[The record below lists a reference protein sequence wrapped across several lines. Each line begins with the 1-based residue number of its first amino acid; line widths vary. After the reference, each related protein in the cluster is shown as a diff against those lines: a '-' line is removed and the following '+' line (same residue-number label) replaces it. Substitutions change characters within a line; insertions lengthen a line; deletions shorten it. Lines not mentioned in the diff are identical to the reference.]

1 MKNYR
6 FLVPVLLAV
15 MLLASIYSLVSGKV
29 EAQQTYNQYLE
40 AAREY
45 REMDIYIDA
54 QRQYILALEERP
66 SLELNLELASLYE
79 DYGMGQL
86 QGKLVRDLLKQYP
99 EDIEVYE
106 LAMDMYM
113 QKRDY
118 EECFQIF
125 DMAEK
130 RGLRSAKLNTAYDAI
145 EYQFYL
151 AADADEVG
159 VFSGGMSPVRIKEH
173 WGFVDSLGYRTVAN
187 RFVKGGPF
195 SSDGVAPVVDGEGN
209 AYYID
214 TEGYKKRVV
223 QNVPDMKELGLLEND
238 VLRIYNGSTYGLYSI
253 KGEPIAVGFEAA
265 SNIANGV
272 AAVKKD
278 GSWQLVGYE
287 GEDLTGQRYTDVR
300 MDEKETVCRND
311 RIFVSDGQGWQMID
325 TSGKVWSKDRY
336 EDVKV
341 FADATLAAVKIGGKW
356 GYVNN
361 SGEIQIE
368 PQFEDARSF
377 SNGLAA
383 VLIDGYWGFIDL
395 TGEQVLAASFLD
407 AKDMSSSGTVY
418 VLTGNEWEMLVLYKY
433 NH

>member
-40 AAREY
+40 AARDY

-86 QGKLVRDLLKQYP
+86 QGKLVKDLLKQYP

-130 RGLRSAKLNTAYDAI
+130 RGLRSEKLNTAYDAI

-151 AADADEVG
+151 AADVDEVG

-173 WGFVDSLGYRTVAN
+173 WGYVDELGYRVVAN
-187 RFVKGGPF
+187 RYLKVGPF

-287 GEDLTGQRYTDVR
+287 GEDLIGQRYTDVR

-383 VLIDGYWGFIDL
+383 VRIEGYWGFIDL

-418 VLTGNEWEMLVLYKY
+418 VLTGDEWEMLVLYKY